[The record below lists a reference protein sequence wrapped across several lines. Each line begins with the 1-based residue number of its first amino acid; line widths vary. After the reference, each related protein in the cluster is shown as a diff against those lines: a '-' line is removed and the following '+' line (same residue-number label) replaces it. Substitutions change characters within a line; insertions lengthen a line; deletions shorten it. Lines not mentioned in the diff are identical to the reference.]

1 MDEHTYH
8 WTKPVMLKEAL
19 ETLLLTFS
27 GTTGSVNHTQ
37 PDYSTGIE
45 ALDTLLGGLYN
56 GDLILIHEESGEDWN
71 YLGLQLSR
79 NVSLATGKSVLFFTD
94 DTQLDIAARLTAME
108 GNFFYDQLKYG
119 IFTTKEWEA
128 LGTVFQALST
138 LPILLDGGA
147 RYTEQQILERCTS
160 VENLG
165 LIVVDQPFLW
175 EYHEITSEIRSEF
188 FQNLAK
194 KLNVPVVLFDNHY
207 TGRDLFLDPYA
218 DVQLALT
225 CAYGIC
231 RVVKNSHG
239 PTGHCDCVWMDTGIV
254 MGETWVKFSV
264 INDDKNQL
272 NPAKSCQLRKT
283 VVPYW

>member
-1 MDEHTYH
+1 MDEHTYN
-8 WTKPVMLKEAL
+8 WTQPVMLKEAL
-19 ETLLLTFS
+19 STLLLTFT
-27 GTTGSVNHTQ
+27 GTAGTMDHKK

-56 GDLILIHEESGEDWN
+56 GDLILVHEESGKVWN

-79 NVSLATGKSVLFFTD
+79 NISLATGKTVLFFAE

-108 GNFFYDQLKYG
+108 GNFFYDHLKYG
-119 IFTTKEWEA
+119 VFTTKEWEA

-147 RYTEQQILERCTS
+147 RYTEQQILERCTN

-165 LIVVDQPFLW
+165 LIVVDQPYLW
-175 EYHEITSEIRSEF
+175 EYNGTLSEIRSEF
-188 FQNLAK
+188 FQNLAQ
-194 KLNVPVVLFDNHY
+194 KLKVPVVLFDNQY
-207 TGRDLFLDPYA
+207 LGRDLFLDPYA

-225 CAYGIC
+225 CDYGIC

-239 PTGHCDCVWMDTGIV
+239 LTGYCDCVWTETGIV
-254 MGETWVKFSV
+254 MGEKCLKFSI
-264 INDDKNQL
+264 INADE
-272 NPAKSCQLRKT
+272 
-283 VVPYW
+283 PYEIQ